1 MDQKKQN
8 LQRALANFKA
18 SKFEF
23 DSEAAHAYDVPSL
36 TFSDRL
42 NTRSHDK
49 LHANTSSD
57 YRLGT
62 RTGLI
67 KRGTNP

>member
-8 LQRALANFKA
+8 LQRALADFKTG
-18 SKFEF
+18 KFEF
-23 DSEAAHAYDVPSL
+23 DSEAARAYDVPSL

-49 LHANTSSD
+49 LHTTKTSSD
-57 YRLGT
+57 
-62 RTGLI
+62 
-67 KRGTNP
+67 